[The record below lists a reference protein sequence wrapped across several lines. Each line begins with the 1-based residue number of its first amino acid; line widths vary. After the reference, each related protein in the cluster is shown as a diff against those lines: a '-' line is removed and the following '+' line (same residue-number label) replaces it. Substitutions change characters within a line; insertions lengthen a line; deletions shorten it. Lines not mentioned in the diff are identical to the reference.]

1 MNNSRRDF
9 LKKATIL
16 ATTTGITNVLPTSI
30 IRAAS
35 IDAAKGTTFY
45 DAEHIVFLMQEN
57 RSFDHIFGSLKGVR
71 GFNNPR
77 AKKLPDGNKVWIQK
91 GKDGKAFA
99 PFHMD
104 INETKITWQGG
115 LPHSWS
121 DQSKARN
128 DGKYDKW
135 IPEKSPLC
143 MGYFNRK
150 DVPFYYALADA
161 FTVFD
166 HYFCS
171 SLTGTTPNRLFYWT
185 GNVRPETNGKS
196 IPVVNNSQA
205 ESRNNVYVDWT
216 TVPEILEKNDISWK
230 IYQNEV
236 WSAKLEGKN
245 DYWLGNYG
253 DNAIEYVK
261 RHQVKLSAYFRKNG
275 DKTTQ
280 PALSAEEV
288 LAKYNQLSPFEKN
301 LIDKAFT
308 TNIESEDYLKL
319 ENFTFKN
326 NEGIEQSVEIPK
338 EDLFYQFRKDVESGQ
353 LPTVS
358 WLVAPESFSDHTSS
372 PFYGTWY
379 VSQALDILTQNPE
392 VWKKTIFILNY
403 DENDGYFDHLAP
415 FVVPGGQ
422 TDGKVSKNINV
433 DSDFAA
439 KEKWPIGLGYRVPM
453 VIASPWTKGGYVNS
467 EITDHTST
475 LMFLEK
481 FLTKK
486 TGKKIQID
494 NISSWRRN
502 ICGDLTNSFKK
513 FNGEK
518 YPLPDFEKKDEV
530 ITQIQKAK
538 NKPKLE
544 APILSES
551 QIEHINSTTIHQ
563 TGFHQ
568 EKGTRPSCPLYY
580 KLHADAVL
588 DKVNKKLNLKFSSEK
603 FKSSIGAPFNMY
615 TPSSYDN
622 NNGKAWAYA
631 VAAGDTLNESLDIS
645 KFADSKYHLI
655 IDGPNGFQRQISGT
669 ANEAQLNIHLQSPK
683 RKLFGNTNLQHLQ
696 LTITNIENE
705 PITLSLT
712 DHAYKKNKQ
721 EITID
726 ANQSKSIHIDC
737 SASSGWYDFSIQIKS
752 NSDFLRTYCG
762 HIDTG
767 KESITDPFMGNLL

>member
-9 LKKATIL
+9 LKKATVL
-16 ATTTGITNVLPTSI
+16 AATTGVTNVLPTSI
-30 IRAAS
+30 LKAAS
-35 IDAAKGTTFY
+35 INADKGTTFY

-77 AKKLPDGNKVWIQK
+77 AKTLPDGNKVWIQK

-135 IPEKSPLC
+135 IPEKTPLC

-185 GNVRPETNGKS
+185 GNVRPEPNNKS
-196 IPVVNNSQA
+196 IPVVSNSQA
-205 ESRNNVYVDWT
+205 ESRNHTYVDWK
-216 TVPEILEKNDISWK
+216 TVPEVLEDHDISWK
-230 IYQNEV
+230 IYQNEL
-236 WSAKLEGKN
+236 WSAKLEGKT

-261 RHQVKLSAYFRKNG
+261 RHHVKLSAYFRKNG
-275 DKTTQ
+275 DNTVK

-288 LAKYNQLSPFEKN
+288 LAKYNQLSQREKN

-308 TNIESEDYLKL
+308 TNIGSEDYLKL
-319 ENFTFKN
+319 ESFTFKN
-326 NEGIEQSVEIPK
+326 NEGIDQTVEIPK
-338 EDLFYQFRKDVESGQ
+338 EDLFYQFRKDVENGQ

-415 FVVPGGQ
+415 FVVPGGN
-422 TDGKVSKNINV
+422 TAGKVSNDIQV
-433 DSDFAA
+433 ASDFAA

-453 VIASPWTKGGYVNS
+453 IVASPWSKGGFVNS

-481 FLTKK
+481 FLSKK
-486 TGKKIQID
+486 TNKKIHFD
-494 NISSWRRN
+494 TISSWRRK
-502 ICGDLTNSFKK
+502 ICGNLTNSFKK
-513 FNGEK
+513 FNGEQ
-518 YPLPDFEKKDEV
+518 YPLPDFEKKNEV

-544 APILSES
+544 APILSEME
-551 QIEHINSTTIHQ
+551 IGNINKTAILQ
-563 TGFHQ
+563 TNFHQ

-580 KLHADAVL
+580 KLHANAVV
-588 DKVNKKLNLKFSSEK
+588 DKNNKKLHLSFSVEE
-603 FKSSIGAPFNMY
+603 FKECKGAPFNMY
-615 TPSSYDN
+615 TATSYAHDS
-622 NNGKAWAYA
+622 GKAWAYA
-631 VAAGDTLNESLDIS
+631 VSAGDTLQDTLDIS
-645 KFADSKYHLI
+645 KFENEIYNLV
-655 IDGPNGFQRQISGT
+655 IDGPNGFQRKMSGSLQ
-669 ANEAQLNIHLQSPK
+669 EPILEIQLKNSRK
-683 RKLFGNTNLQHLQ
+683 KLFSNDHQNSLTLTINNTEAEPVHLQ
-696 LTITNIENE
+696 LTDN
-705 PITLSLT
+705 
-712 DHAYKKNKQ
+712 AYNKNVQQIVVDGNK
-721 EITID
+721 
-726 ANQSKSIHIDC
+726 SKSIKIEC
-737 SASSGWYDFSIQIKS
+737 SASSGWYDFSVQIDNNKT
-752 NSDFLRTYCG
+752 FLRRYSG
-762 HIDTG
+762 HIENG
-767 KESITDPFMGNLL
+767 IESITDPYMGGAL